1 MRLYGRGSRGSGE
14 HPVKRRTLFL
24 FAGSGLLTN
33 GLRAAPQLS
42 EETVDVVVVGT
53 GAAGLSAALAAADGG
68 ARRVVLLEKAPMAG
82 GHTIISSGSVA
93 AEKTPE
99 GIAGLTNEIIENG
112 EGRADP
118 ILARRLAEGSWAAR
132 ERLAALGIDWITT
145 PFRAVGSPSARSWN
159 SGSPQSGYD
168 YVQVMMAALRKTS
181 ASVRFL
187 SRAEGLLLSDKD
199 KAVEGIYVRT
209 RSGDSILIRARA
221 IVLATGGF
229 TASGMLLK
237 RFAPQLPP
245 YLETTASAGGE
256 LLDGATGDGI
266 LMAEKAGARL
276 VDMDALQMLP
286 LAGGRLLDYVG
297 GEVWVNN
304 KGRRFV
310 SEGAGFREIERA
322 IAKQPS
328 KSMWVISDARSPK
341 GATLGL
347 KLMDGT
353 VREAGTLEEAARGM
367 SISYSALQETIERYN
382 RSVRKHWDDD
392 FGIPM
397 RGLPVETPPFFYGR
411 EHFALHY
418 SCGGIA
424 ITPRAE
430 GLRPDGSVIRG
441 LYAAGEAT
449 GGVHGAARVGG
460 CGLTDAFVFGD
471 IAGREAARF
480 A

>member
-1 MRLYGRGSRGSGE
+1 M
-14 HPVKRRTLFL
+14 KRRTLFL
-24 FAGSGLLTN
+24 LAGAAGSGLIV
-33 GLRAAPQLS
+33 GSPAAEPLPR
-42 EETVDVVVVGT
+42 EEEADVVVVGT
-53 GAAGLSAALAAADGG
+53 GAAGLSAALAAVSEG
-68 ARRVVLLEKAPMAG
+68 ARRVVVLEKAPLAG

-93 AEKTPE
+93 AEKSPE
-99 GIAGLTNEIIENG
+99 GIAGLTNEILETG

-118 ILARRLAEGSWAAR
+118 QLARSLAEGSWGAI
-132 ERLAALGIDWITT
+132 ERLSALGITWITT

-181 ASVRFL
+181 AAVRFL
-187 SRAEGLLLSDKD
+187 TRGEGLLLSGDGRSVEGLYARTQTGD
-199 KAVEGIYVRT
+199 SVLIRSKAV
-209 RSGDSILIRARA
+209 
-221 IVLATGGF
+221 VLATGGF
-229 TASGMLLK
+229 TASKTLRR
-237 RFAPQLPP
+237 RFAPDLPP
-245 YLETTASAGGE
+245 ELETTASAGGE
-256 LLDGATGDGI
+256 LLDGAEGDGI
-266 LMAEKAGARL
+266 LMAEKAGAKL

-297 GEVWVNN
+297 GEVWLNDS
-304 KGRRFV
+304 GERFV

-322 IAKQPS
+322 ISNQPS

-353 VREAGTLEEAARGM
+353 VREAETLHEAARGM
-367 SISYSALQETIERYN
+367 GVPYTALEETIARYN

-430 GLRPDGSVIRG
+430 VLRPDGLVIAG
-441 LYAAGEAT
+441 LYAAGETT

-480 A
+480 IGARGPV

>member
-1 MRLYGRGSRGSGE
+1 M
-14 HPVKRRTLFL
+14 
-24 FAGSGLLTN
+24 
-33 GLRAAPQLS
+33 
-42 EETVDVVVVGT
+42 
-53 GAAGLSAALAAADGG
+53 
-68 ARRVVLLEKAPMAG
+68 
-82 GHTIISSGSVA
+82 
-93 AEKTPE
+93 
-99 GIAGLTNEIIENG
+99 
-112 EGRADP
+112 
-118 ILARRLAEGSWAAR
+118 
-132 ERLAALGIDWITT
+132 
-145 PFRAVGSPSARSWN
+145 SAR
-159 SGSPQSGYD
+159 
-168 YVQVMMAALRKTS
+168 V
-181 ASVRFL
+181 
-187 SRAEGLLLSDKD
+187 
-199 KAVEGIYVRT
+199 
-209 RSGDSILIRARA
+209 
-221 IVLATGGF
+221 
-229 TASGMLLK
+229 LK

-245 YLETTASAGGE
+245 DLETTASAGGE

-297 GEVWVNN
+297 GEVWVNDL
-304 KGRRFV
+304 GRRFV

-367 SISYSALQETIERYN
+367 RVSYSALQETIERYN

-430 GLRPDGSVIRG
+430 VLRPDGSVIRG

>member
-1 MRLYGRGSRGSGE
+1 M
-14 HPVKRRTLFL
+14 KRRTLFL
-24 FAGSGLLTN
+24 FAGAAGSGLIA
-33 GLRAAPQLS
+33 GRLS
-42 EETVDVVVVGT
+42 AEPLPREEEADVVVVGT
-53 GAAGLSAALAAADGG
+53 GAAGLSAALATVSEG
-68 ARRVVLLEKAPMAG
+68 ARRVVVLEKAPMAG
-82 GHTIISSGSVA
+82 GHTIISSGSLA
-93 AEKTPE
+93 AEKSPE
-99 GIAGLTNEIIENG
+99 GIVGLTNEILETG

-118 ILARRLAEGSWAAR
+118 QLARTLAEGSWGAV
-132 ERLAALGIDWITT
+132 ERLSALGITWITT
-145 PFRAVGSPSARSWN
+145 PFRAVGAPSARSWN

-168 YVQVMMAALRKTS
+168 YVQVMMAALRKTN
-181 ASVRFL
+181 AAVRFL
-187 SRAEGLLLSDKD
+187 TRAEGLLLSGDGRSVEGLYARTRAGD
-199 KAVEGIYVRT
+199 SVLIRTKAV
-209 RSGDSILIRARA
+209 
-221 IVLATGGF
+221 VLATGGY
-229 TASGMLLK
+229 TASKALRR
-237 RFAPQLPP
+237 RFAPELPP
-245 YLETTASAGGE
+245 ELETTASAGGE
-256 LLDGATGDGI
+256 LLDGADGDGI
-266 LMAEKAGARL
+266 LMAEMAGAKL

-297 GEVWVNN
+297 GEVWLNDS
-304 KGRRFV
+304 GERFV

-322 IAKQPS
+322 ISSQPS
-328 KSMWVISDARSPK
+328 KAMWVISDARSPK

-353 VREAGTLEEAARGM
+353 VRKAQTLHEAARGM
-367 SISYSALQETIERYN
+367 GVPYTALEETIARYN

-430 GLRPDGSVIRG
+430 VLRPDGLVIAG
-441 LYAAGEAT
+441 LYAAGETT

-471 IAGREAARF
+471 IAGREAARRVR
-480 A
+480 ALTDRAKAS